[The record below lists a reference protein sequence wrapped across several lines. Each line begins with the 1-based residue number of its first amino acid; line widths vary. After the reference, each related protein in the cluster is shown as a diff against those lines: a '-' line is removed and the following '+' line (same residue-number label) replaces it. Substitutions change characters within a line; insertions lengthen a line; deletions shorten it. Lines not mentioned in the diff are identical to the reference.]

1 MKNFRYA
8 IAFKS
13 YAIIIHEK
21 IFLFKKIASK
31 LQQHSLPLLRN
42 LKFPI
47 FSNIIQFLSELFFFH
62 KCMQRD
68 VLYLKKMFIF

>member
-1 MKNFRYA
+1 MQNFHYA

-21 IFLFKKIASK
+21 IFRFKKIADK
-31 LQQHSLPLLRN
+31 LQQHSLPLSRN

-47 FSNIIQFLSELFFFH
+47 FSKTIFVIIIFFFH
-62 KCMQRD
+62 KYNRMQRD
-68 VLYLKKMFIF
+68 VLYLR